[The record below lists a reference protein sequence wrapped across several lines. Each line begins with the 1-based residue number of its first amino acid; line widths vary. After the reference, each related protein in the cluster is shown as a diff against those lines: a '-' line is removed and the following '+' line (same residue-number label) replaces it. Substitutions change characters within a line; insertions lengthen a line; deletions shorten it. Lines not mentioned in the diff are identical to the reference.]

1 MVIWLGLA
9 PGHASADYLYDFAAP
24 TWIPADV
31 MLRTLAS
38 VRFWRNAGAKLF
50 IDSRL
55 EIDSPTTRLLV
66 GGAIACSPGYD
77 NFNATPVF
85 QVWRTQ
91 NVENIP
97 ENDSV
102 VLRARGLFQAPAT
115 GWYTCWLSIKNG
127 IPGVGACSDP
137 GCGYQAVSPGTWI
150 SALDVA
156 GWAAQSYQGSKVLME
171 PGHAYDV
178 AVLNFTAPANVS
190 SFRATS
196 DLEMTNCYDPSPLNI
211 CDGPYDPS
219 GPSSVQTRLQ
229 VMQKAVGGG
238 YCQITNYP
246 ASGYLLTTIS
256 WSEHHKPAYHSVIA
270 NVSTAS
276 ECTRDFRIKVYVRGV
291 TGNDVHLEKK
301 PYTLTWVR

>member
-1 MVIWLGLA
+1 MVLWLGLA
-9 PGHASADYLYDFAAP
+9 PGHASADYLYDVAAA
-24 TWIPADV
+24 TWIPAD
-31 MLRTLAS
+31 MIPRTLAS

-55 EIDSPTTRLLV
+55 EIDSPNARQLV
-66 GGAIACSPGYD
+66 GGELRCSQK
-77 NFNATPVF
+77 NFSFEDKPVL
-85 QVWRTQ
+85 QVYRTQ
-91 NVENIP
+91 NVDDIP
-97 ENDSV
+97 ENDEV
-102 VLRARGLFQAPAT
+102 VLRARGLLQVPAT
-115 GWYTCWLSIKNG
+115 GWYTCWLTIKNS
-127 IPGVGACSDP
+127 PKETVNTP
-137 GCGYQAVSPGTWI
+137 PYGYRVVSPGTWI

-156 GWAAQSYQGSKVLME
+156 SWAAQSYQGGKVAME

-178 AVLNFTAPANVS
+178 AVLNFTAPADVS
-190 SFRATS
+190 FFRATS
-196 DLEMTNCYDPSPLNI
+196 DLELTNCYRESSYAPM
-211 CDGPYDPS
+211 CDGPYVPYGS
-219 GPSSVQTRLQ
+219 ASVQTRLQ

-276 ECTRDFRIKVYVRGV
+276 GCTRDFRIKVYVTGV
-291 TGNDVHLEKK
+291 TGHDVQLEDK